1 MPLRRNRGSRLVGV
15 RDSAL
20 FTVGDVCSTRA
31 PGIPEQPIER
41 ARRQRDRSPGVRVPS
56 FSTMVEMRSRML
68 AANLCERIAV
78 HSRDAKRGDH
88 HAFVTPPSFRKK
100 LGYAT
105 WFVLVLIL
113 EYLIIR
119 KQTEQWAE
127 YREVGVV
134 SSFKLRTQ
142 WLKMLLYLIID
153 VATLRNLRALPS
165 MLGQSVRI
173 GFPGKEDC

>member
-1 MPLRRNRGSRLVGV
+1 MTGPLASEFL
-15 RDSAL
+15 
-20 FTVGDVCSTRA
+20 
-31 PGIPEQPIER
+31 PI
-41 ARRQRDRSPGVRVPS
+41 SGL
-56 FSTMVEMRSRML
+56 MVEMRSRIL

-153 VATLRNLRALPS
+153 VATLTGAARVALGERYAGV
-165 MLGQSVRI
+165 MGDDTLIERVRSVCKQI
-173 GFPGKEDC
+173 G